1 MDGAKVRDLYLTA
14 EAWQTSASRVA
25 YRFFRSLGASPSGE
39 AGSADLGGSSKY
51 LSENLKD

>member
-25 YRFFRSLGASPSGE
+25 YRFFRSLGDCDGMC
-39 AGSADLGGSSKY
+39 ADA
-51 LSENLKD
+51 